1 MAIPKKSSKKTETP
15 KEEPEEQP
23 KIDPEAPGKD
33 LTDDNWARLL
43 AVREEPRE
51 SPADAYIRDTYPW
64 LERSQDIPRILK
76 ALLREVVGGGCA
88 NGR

>member
-1 MAIPKKSSKKTETP
+1 MAISKKSSKKTETP
-15 KEEPEEQP
+15 KEEPREQL
-23 KIDPEAPGKD
+23 KVAPEAAGED
-33 LTDDNWARLL
+33 LANDNWARVLS
-43 AVREEPRE
+43 VREEPRE